1 MTDRELV
8 LVEENAEEAARLTS
22 QLGQFGYSVRRFDR
36 AGTLGPDTA
45 EAAALLVAIKSDKD
59 GRRSIKTLGKLRKEG
74 SALPPII
81 FIARDLELT
90 TRIEAARAGAAA
102 FLSRP
107 VDILELIDAIDG
119 LQEQNEEEPFRVL
132 VVDDD
137 PGLSSYYK
145 SVLEEAGVEV
155 EVVHDPLAVLSPLG
169 DFRPELIVMD
179 LYMPNCHGKE
189 LAAAIRQEHAYL
201 PIPIVFLSAEDD
213 TSKQLDV
220 MTIGGDDFLVKPIFP
235 EHLVA
240 AVVTR
245 ARRFRALRAL
255 MVRDSLTGLLNHTT
269 TNEQTKIELARA
281 RRIKQSLSFALL
293 DIDHFKLV
301 NDQYGHPAGDR
312 VIKSLSNL
320 LKQRLRATD
329 VIGRYGGEE
338 FAVVLPDADADTAA
352 RILDEVRQ
360 SFADIRHQHDD
371 GDFVVTLSGGI
382 ATYPQYSEVPH
393 LIDAADKAL
402 YEAKSSGRNQVFR
415 AAGVE
420 QAV

>member
-1 MTDRELV
+1 MADRELV
-8 LVEENAEEAARLTS
+8 LIEEEKAEADRLTA
-22 QLGQFGYSVRRFDR
+22 QIGQFGYTVRRIKR
-36 AGTLGPDTA
+36 AEDLGDISGV
-45 EAAALLVAIKSDKD
+45 AALLVAVLSDKD
-59 GRRSIKTLGKLRKEG
+59 GWQNITSLESLRSEG
-74 SALPPII
+74 ISLPPVILL
-81 FIARDLELT
+81 AHELELPV
-90 TRIEAARAGAAA
+90 RIRAARAGAAA
-102 FLSRP
+102 FLNRP
-107 VDILELIDAIDG
+107 VNILELIDAIDG
-119 LQEQNEEEPFRVL
+119 LQEQLEEEPYRVL
-132 VVDDD
+132 IVDDD
-137 PGLSSYYK
+137 PGLSSYHK
-145 SVLEEAGVEV
+145 SVLESAGVEV
-155 EVVHDPLAVLSPLG
+155 EVVHDPLAVLPPLA

-189 LAAAIRQEHAYL
+189 LAAAIRQENAYL

-220 MTIGGDDFLVKPIFP
+220 MAIGGDDFLVKPIHP

-245 ARRFRALRAL
+245 AKRFRALRGL

-269 TNEQTKIELARA
+269 TNEQTRIELARA
-281 RRIKQSLSFALL
+281 RRIKNSLSFALL
-293 DIDHFKLV
+293 DIDHFKKV

-338 FAVVLPDADADTAA
+338 FAVVLPDADTEIAH

-371 GDFVVTLSGGI
+371 GEFVVTLSGGI
-382 ATYPQYSEVPH
+382 ATFPQFTEVPH

-402 YEAKSSGRNQVFR
+402 YVAKNEGRNQVVDAP
-415 AAGVE
+415 AAD
-420 QAV
+420 

>member
-22 QLGQFGYSVRRFDR
+22 QLGQFGYSVRPFDR

-74 SALPPII
+74 SALPPLI

-107 VDILELIDAIDG
+107 VNILELIDAIDG

-338 FAVVLPDADADTAA
+338 FAVVLPDADADTAV

-371 GDFVVTLSGGI
+371 GDFVVTLSSGI

>member
-1 MTDRELV
+1 MADRELV
-8 LVEENAEEAARLTS
+8 LIEEDTEEANRLAA
-22 QLGQFGYSVRRFDR
+22 QLGQFGYLVHHFDNAAALGSS
-36 AGTLGPDTA
+36 AGKA
-45 EAAALLVAIKSDKD
+45 VALLVAVKSHKD
-59 GRRSIKTLGKLRKEG
+59 GRRNISTLEKLKKQG
-74 SALPPII
+74 SSLPPAI
-81 FIARDLELT
+81 FIAHDLELPM
-90 TRIEAARAGAAA
+90 RLLAARAGAVA
-102 FLSRP
+102 FLGRP
-107 VDILELIDAIDG
+107 VNILELIDAIDG
-119 LQEQNEEEPFRVL
+119 LQELQEEEPFRVL

-155 EVVHDPLAVLSPLG
+155 LVVHNPLAVLQPLG

-179 LYMPNCHGKE
+179 LYMPKCHGKE

-240 AVVTR
+240 AVITR
-245 ARRFRALRAL
+245 ARRFRTLRAL

-281 RRIKQSLSFALL
+281 RRINQSLTFALL

-338 FAVVLPDADADTAA
+338 FAVVLPDADAETATK
-352 RILDEVRQ
+352 IIDEVRQ
-360 SFADIRHQHDD
+360 SFADIRHQHDG

-382 ATYPQYSEVPH
+382 ATYPQYSEVAH

-402 YEAKSSGRNQVFR
+402 YEAKSGGRNQVVS
-415 AAGVE
+415 AAAAP

>member
-1 MTDRELV
+1 MADRELV
-8 LVEENAEEAARLTS
+8 LIEEEATEADRLTA
-22 QLGQFGYSVRRFDR
+22 QIGQFGYTVRRIKRVED
-36 AGTLGPDTA
+36 LGDTNGV
-45 EAAALLVAIKSDKD
+45 AALLVAALSDED
-59 GRRSIKTLGKLRKEG
+59 GWQNITTLQSLRSEG
-74 SALPPII
+74 ISLPPVILL
-81 FIARDLELT
+81 AHELELPV
-90 TRIEAARAGAAA
+90 RIKAARAGTAA
-102 FLSRP
+102 FLNRP
-107 VDILELIDAIDG
+107 VNILELIDAIDG
-119 LQEQNEEEPFRVL
+119 LQEQLEEEPYRVL
-132 VVDDD
+132 IVDDD
-137 PGLSSYYK
+137 PGLSSYHK
-145 SVLEEAGVEV
+145 SVLESAGVEV
-155 EVVHDPLAVLSPLG
+155 EVVHDPLAVLPPLA

-189 LAAAIRQEHAYL
+189 LAAAIRQENAYL

-220 MTIGGDDFLVKPIFP
+220 MTIGGDDFLVKPIHP

-245 ARRFRALRAL
+245 AKRFRALRGL

-281 RRIKQSLSFALL
+281 RRIKNSLSFALL
-293 DIDHFKLV
+293 DIDHFKRV
-301 NDQYGHPAGDR
+301 NDRYGHPAGDR

-338 FAVVLPDADADTAA
+338 FAVVLPDADTEVAH

-371 GDFVVTLSGGI
+371 GEFAVTLSGGI
-382 ATYPQYSEVPH
+382 ATFPQFTEVPH

-402 YEAKSSGRNQVFR
+402 YVTKNEGRNQVLNANAP
-415 AAGVE
+415 AAN
-420 QAV
+420 

>member
-1 MTDRELV
+1 MADRELV
-8 LVEENAEEAARLTS
+8 LIEEEEEADRLTA
-22 QLGQFGYSVRRFDR
+22 QIGQFGYTVRRIKRVED
-36 AGTLGPDTA
+36 LGDTNGI
-45 EAAALLVAIKSDKD
+45 AALLVAVLSDEDGWQNISTLESLRRKD
-59 GRRSIKTLGKLRKEG
+59 IS
-74 SALPPII
+74 LPPVILL
-81 FIARDLELT
+81 AHELELPV
-90 TRIEAARAGAAA
+90 RIKAARAGAAA

-107 VDILELIDAIDG
+107 VNILELIDAIDG
-119 LQEQNEEEPFRVL
+119 LQEQLEEEPYRVL
-132 VVDDD
+132 IVDDD
-137 PGLSSYYK
+137 PGLSSYHK
-145 SVLEEAGVEV
+145 SVLESAGVEV
-155 EVVHDPLAVLSPLG
+155 EVVHDPLAVLPPLA

-189 LAAAIRQEHAYL
+189 LAAAIRQENAYL

-220 MTIGGDDFLVKPIFP
+220 MTIGGDDFLVKPIHP

-245 ARRFRALRAL
+245 AKRFRALRGL
-255 MVRDSLTGLLNHTT
+255 MVRDSLTGLFNHTT

-281 RRIKQSLSFALL
+281 RRIKNSLSFALL
-293 DIDHFKLV
+293 DIDHFKRV

-320 LKQRLRATD
+320 LKKRLRATD

-338 FAVVLPDADADTAA
+338 FAVVLPDADTEVAH

-371 GDFVVTLSGGI
+371 GEFAVTLSGGI
-382 ATYPQYSEVPH
+382 ATFPQFTEVPQ

-402 YEAKSSGRNQVFR
+402 YVAKNDGRNQVLNDGAP
-415 AAGVE
+415 AAD
-420 QAV
+420 

>member
-1 MTDRELV
+1 MADRQLI
-8 LVEENAEEAARLTS
+8 LVEEDAEEAARLTA
-22 QLGQFGYSVRRFDR
+22 QLGQFGYSVRRIDQ
-36 AGTLGPDTA
+36 AAALDSDADG
-45 EAAALLVAIKSDKD
+45 AAALLVGVKSDKD
-59 GRRSIKTLGKLRKEG
+59 GRRSITTLAKLAKQG
-74 SALPPII
+74 ISLPPVI
-81 FIARDLELT
+81 FIARDLELA
-90 TRIEAARAGAAA
+90 TRIKAARVGTAA

-107 VDILELIDAIDG
+107 VNTLELIDALDG
-119 LQEQNEEEPFRVL
+119 LQEQQEEEPFRVL

-155 EVVHDPLAVLSPLG
+155 LVVHDPLAVLQPLD

-189 LAAAIRQEHAYL
+189 LAAAIRQEQAYL
-201 PIPIVFLSAEDD
+201 PIPIVFLSAEED

-220 MTIGGDDFLVKPIFP
+220 MTIGGDDFLVKPILP

-255 MVRDSLTGLLNHTT
+255 MVRDSMTGLLNHTT

-293 DIDHFKLV
+293 DIDHFKQV
-301 NDQYGHPAGDR
+301 NDRYGHPAGDR

-338 FAVVLPDADADTAA
+338 FAVVLPDADAETAA
-352 RILDEVRQ
+352 KIIDEVRQ
-360 SFADIRHQHDD
+360 SFADLRHQHDD

-382 ATYPQYSEVPH
+382 ATYPQYTEVPQ

-402 YEAKSSGRNQVFR
+402 YEAKSSGRNQVIH
-415 AAGVE
+415 AAAAP